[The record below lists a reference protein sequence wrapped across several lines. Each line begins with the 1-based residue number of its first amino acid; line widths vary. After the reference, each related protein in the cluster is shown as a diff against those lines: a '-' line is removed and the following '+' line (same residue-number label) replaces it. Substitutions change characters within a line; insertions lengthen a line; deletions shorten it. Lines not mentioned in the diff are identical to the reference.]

1 MSTLISFDSFTTKSF
16 LTLLGKIE
24 FKAIKVDNIEIS
36 LEKNEIKSQIS
47 DLIPLLGNARNSAFV
62 W

>member
-1 MSTLISFDSFTTKSF
+1 MSTLISFHSFTAKSF

-24 FKAIKVDNIEIS
+24 FKAIEVDNMKIS

-47 DLIPLLGNARNSAFV
+47 DLIPLLGNARKSAFV

>member
-1 MSTLISFDSFTTKSF
+1 MSTLISFDSFTNKSF

-47 DLIPLLGNARNSAFV
+47 DLIPLLGNARKSAFV
-62 W
+62 